1 MAAATQPF
9 ALIDDQDATVKYT
22 GSWVVGGTTHEHDA
36 TVSSSTVVGNHFSV
50 PFTGTAIAVYG
61 TFDASS
67 AGVQTS
73 YAIDGGTP
81 VTVTSA
87 STPNDSYQQL
97 FWQSDTVSNAAHNLV
112 VTLVAVNS
120 GDGDGEGTI
129 WFDYFNV
136 TTADDAASNASNTV
150 SNTSG
155 TTSASRTGTKTAST
169 TGTSS
174 STPSS
179 TTATVV
185 AGKSSHSSV
194 IAGVIVGVVVIL
206 LIAGAVFRRRR
217 RAARQ
222 YFAAPIPSSPSNG
235 PPSTEPFLPNQ
246 PPMTPMG
253 GLPGSAPITASYG
266 APAGA
271 PYNPGGFDHRQTYA
285 VPSPGP
291 FGQSNAYAPVSAP
304 GFPNS
309 APYDPYASV
318 GSALLQADNPA
329 PQSSYAPS
337 VSSVPSSSRASRG
350 PLTVVGGSSTTPDP
364 SDSVAELKRRQQ
376 QVVNHY
382 EQGISGSA
390 PVMQHTDS
398 GMRAVDPGAGPAPTE
413 LPPVYT
419 AT

>member
-1 MAAATQPF
+1 MAAAAQPF
-9 ALIDDQDATVKYT
+9 TIIDDQDASVKYT
-22 GSWVVGGTTHEHDA
+22 GTWAWWEII
-36 TVSSSTVVGNHFSV
+36 FSV

-61 TFDASS
+61 TFDSSS

-81 VTVTSA
+81 VTVTST
-87 STPNDSYQQL
+87 SSPNDSYQQL
-97 FWQSDTVSNAAHNLV
+97 FWQSDAVSSGAHNLV
-112 VTLVAVNS
+112 VTMVAVNS

-150 SNTSG
+150 SNTSSG
-155 TTSASRTGTKTAST
+155 TKSASPETKTAST

-179 TTATVV
+179 TGTVT
-185 AGKSSHSSV
+185 AGKSSHTSA
-194 IAGVIVGVVVIL
+194 IAGAIAGIVVIL
-206 LIAGAVFRRRR
+206 IIAGTVFRRRR

-222 YFAAPIPSSPSNG
+222 YIAAPLPSSSSNG
-235 PPSTEPFLPNQ
+235 PPPTEPFLPNQ
-246 PPMTPMG
+246 PTMTPMS
-253 GLPGSAPITASYG
+253 GLPGSAPVAASYG

-271 PYNPGGFDHRQTYA
+271 PYNPGGFDPRQTYA
-285 VPSPGP
+285 LSAPGP
-291 FGQSNAYAPVSAP
+291 FEQGNAYVPVPAP
-304 GFPNS
+304 GFPS
-309 APYDPYASV
+309 AVPYDPYAPV
-318 GSALLQADNPA
+318 GSAMLQADNPA

-337 VSSVPSSSRASRG
+337 VSSIPSSSRASRG

-376 QVVNHY
+376 QVVNQY

-390 PVMQHTDS
+390 PVIQHTDS
-398 GMRAVDPGAGPAPTE
+398 GMRALDSGAGPAPTE